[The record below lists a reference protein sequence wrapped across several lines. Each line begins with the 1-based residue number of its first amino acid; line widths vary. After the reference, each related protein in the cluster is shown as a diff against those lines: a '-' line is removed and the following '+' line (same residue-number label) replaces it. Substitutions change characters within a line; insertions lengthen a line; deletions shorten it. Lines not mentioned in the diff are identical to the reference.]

1 MQDILIGRQPIYNG
15 QLGVC
20 AYELILR
27 GQGVDTLS
35 DEANATSAQI
45 VLNAFMEIGVE
56 RLVGSHKAAVPAPMG
71 LLLQAAELPFDP
83 RRIILDVPARVAL
96 QAAARPVLQDLS
108 ERGFSLILR
117 ADAKVLENAAVLAL
131 ADTVKIDTQAM
142 EPAVLAE
149 LMVGLRP
156 LGKHLLADKV
166 KDLRAFEFYLKL
178 GFDFFQ
184 GYFLS
189 HPRYIKGEGL
199 ATNRLSVLRF
209 LGALHSSDT
218 PTRELESIV
227 GQDAALSYKLLK
239 LTNSA
244 FFGLPRKV
252 VSIGQALALLG
263 RKRLAMWGAVLALSM
278 LDDRPN
284 ELMGIALTRAKMC
297 ERLAEKAGYQPIEC
311 YFAGGLFSALDLLMQ
326 RPLAELLEPLP
337 LSALIKN
344 ALLNNQ
350 GSLGEALRCTLAY
363 ETSLWDEVKF
373 AGLDREA
380 CTEAYVDAVK
390 WSDEVLHTV

>member
-1 MQDILIGRQPIYNG
+1 MRDILIGRQPIYNG

-20 AYELILR
+20 AYELVLR
-27 GQGVDTLS
+27 GRGMGAVSGDN
-35 DEANATSAQI
+35 NADSAQI

-56 RLVGSHKAAVPAPMG
+56 RLVGDHKAAVPAPMG

-83 RRIILDVPARVAL
+83 QRVLLDVPARVAA
-96 QAAARPVLQDLS
+96 QAAIRPVLEDLS
-108 ERGFSLILR
+108 GRGFSLILR
-117 ADAKVLENAAVLAL
+117 TDAKAMENKAMLAL
-131 ADTVKIDTQAM
+131 ADIIKIDTQSM
-142 EPAVLAE
+142 EPVGLAE
-149 LMVGLRP
+149 LMEGLIP
-156 LGKHLLADKV
+156 LGKPLLADRV
-166 KDLRAFEFYLKL
+166 RDLRAFEFYLKF

-184 GYFLS
+184 GHFLS

-209 LGALHSSDT
+209 LGALHNSDT
-218 PTRELESIV
+218 HSRELESIV

-344 ALLNNQ
+344 ALLDNA
-350 GSLGEALRCTLAY
+350 GSLGEALRCARAY
-363 ETSLWDEVKF
+363 ETSQWDEVKF
-373 AGLDREA
+373 AGLDMEA
-380 CTEAYVDAVK
+380 CTEAYVDALK